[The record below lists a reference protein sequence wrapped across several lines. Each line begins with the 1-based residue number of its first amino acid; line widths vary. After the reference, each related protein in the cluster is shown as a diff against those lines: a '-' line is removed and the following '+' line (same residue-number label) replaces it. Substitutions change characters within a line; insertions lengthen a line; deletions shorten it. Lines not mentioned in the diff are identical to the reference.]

1 VRPEFRRDAKRT
13 VFAID
18 FVLLLLVISP
28 PATIGLV
35 LAFTFAAIA
44 STLPLKMVKRVR
56 PT

>member
-1 VRPEFRRDAKRT
+1 MRT

-18 FVLLLLVISP
+18 IVLLLLVISP